1 MTDSLKTKV
10 NTRPPVILYS
20 SYIQSNAAS
29 SNSILKNKYDY
40 VNRISST
47 SPLPAAKLKEVTYS

>member
-29 SNSILKNKYDY
+29 STSILKNKYDY
-40 VNRISST
+40 VNRIAST